1 MNTWIAIALYGC
13 MFEGR
18 AQHQIGHVNDETLI
32 LCGGIDRKSLCP
44 TTQISFITFSKY
56 TKFYH
61 LIDEYEIKRELH
73 KFKDVQRLLDIRS
86 RWVL

>member
-1 MNTWIAIALYGC
+1 MNTWIAIAIYGC

-44 TTQISFITFSKY
+44 TTQISFITFSNNHSINN
-56 TKFYH
+56 T
-61 LIDEYEIKRELH
+61 IDEYEIKRELH

-86 RWVL
+86 R

>member
-1 MNTWIAIALYGC
+1 MNTWIAIAIYGC

-44 TTQISFITFSKY
+44 TTQISFITFSKN
-56 TKFYH
+56 H
-61 LIDEYEIKRELH
+61 
-73 KFKDVQRLLDIRS
+73 
-86 RWVL
+86 